1 MQSDQLRWT
10 DENEKSVIEYR
21 KKVEA
26 GKIKPIKLEGN
37 IKDILKNI

>member
-10 DENEKSVIEYR
+10 DENEKSVMEYR

-26 GKIKPIKLEGN
+26 GKIKPIKLEGS